1 MKKSHLDYEVPN
13 ELCTCEWT
21 HEQDKFMRAYRL
33 VRHECFR
40 CTVMRIQRE
49 RHRRIETGLVWT
61 YCVLN
66 ISIILF
72 HFGFER
78 GWW

>member
-1 MKKSHLDYEVPN
+1 MKKSHLDYEVPK
-13 ELCTCEWT
+13 ELCTCDWT
-21 HEQDKFMRAYRL
+21 HEQDKFMRVYKL

-49 RHRRIETGLVWT
+49 RHRRIEIGLGIA
-61 YCVLN
+61 YCVV
-66 ISIILF
+66 SIGSILF
-72 HFGFER
+72 SFGFDM